1 MRALLACRK
10 IPSGFSASFLQSAA
24 RIICSLLANKFYT
37 CSLRCVF
44 AHVQEVNCPKGA
56 RETTLGCAAVEND
69 LTLFSAYAENSA
81 KLF

>member
-1 MRALLACRK
+1 MSSPPHFDAN
-10 IPSGFSASFLQSAA
+10 IPGQTDRGCFSLSKNPFGLFRHFLQSAA

-37 CSLRCVF
+37 RSLSGVF
-44 AHVQEVNCPKGA
+44 AHV
-56 RETTLGCAAVEND
+56 RAAVEND